1 MEIDTSSFSHEFYFK
16 KENKDFFGNKTAFFA
31 NINTQSLAQFQRK
44 ISDIIAVVTPTTLKK
59 EVPCSSILTQSLVQ
73 SITISTC

>member
-1 MEIDTSSFSHEFYFK
+1 MKTHTSSFSHEFYFK
-16 KENKDFFGNKTAFFA
+16 KENEDFFGNKTAFFA

-44 ISDIIAVVTPTTLKK
+44 VSDIIAAVTPTTLKK
-59 EVPCSSILTQSLVQ
+59 VPCSSILTQSLAQ